1 MQRIYTSLLVIIV
14 SIITACKKD
23 GNNNTTDPNN
33 VPGLPPATQS
43 GANTFGC
50 LVNGVPWV
58 PEGYGGGSPNLSIDY
73 DPGFNNGIF
82 GIAAYRKTANE
93 NSSIGIGIADSLNF
107 IKAPIQLILGKKSLY
122 GVFYSNENCFI
133 TYFDTSVYRKGFLKI
148 NTYDKTKK
156 IIAGTFEA
164 ILFKSGC
171 IDTIRITKG
180 RFDFKF

>member
-1 MQRIYTSLLVIIV
+1 MRRIYTSLLVIIV

-58 PEGYGGGSPNLSIDY
+58 PAGSNGTPNLSIDY
-73 DPGFNNGIF
+73 DPRLNNGYFSIQAYNASAF
-82 GIAAYRKTANE
+82 GISYFIVGIRDSINMFINNQRIVVGPTNLGAILFSDAN
-93 NSSIGIGIADSLNF
+93 
-107 IKAPIQLILGKKSLY
+107 Y
-122 GVFYSNENCFI
+122 CRRYS
-133 TYFDTSVYRKGFLKI
+133 DDL
-148 NTYDKTKK
+148 NTYSKGAIVINNIDRQKR

-164 ILFKSGC
+164 ILFTVNC
-171 IDTIRITKG
+171 ADTIKITKG